1 MSLGQKILIGVCL
14 GILAGI
20 FFGEMVRWLD
30 LVGDIYVGL
39 LQMTV
44 LPYVTVSLIERIGRA
59 DSTFKA
65 PRLPPSGMPACTTP
79 ARSGHRPAKTPLT
92 VGFRAGGTATAV
104 PARQAATRPSTAA
117 APRARGARRSS

>member
-65 PRLPPSGMPACTTP
+65 PRLPDSV
-79 ARSGHRPAKTPLT
+79 RI
-92 VGFRAGGTATAV
+92 VGLVCG
-104 PARQAATRPSTAA
+104 
-117 APRARGARRSS
+117 PRLPPRG